1 MFPFQCW
8 FIFIESQTAPTMAR
22 IWFFAL
28 SFLCD
33 SIITWITA
41 WCRLTAAQRPPK
53 RRSTRDYD
61 MLFVSHE
68 IYQTQDA
75 FISSF
80 EFFHVFRS
88 PFVASAIAYEIQR
101 ENSWYS
107 SIFRIIAIWS
117 QQIVSQLNSVHF
129 INGTRSML
137 LLTPTCARE
146 MSINCIYEKGML
158 IHRVQQ

>member
-1 MFPFQCW
+1 MLIYFHWIANGTDDGANLVFRS
-8 FIFIESQTAPTMAR
+8 FIFMRFDNYS
-22 IWFFAL
+22 
-28 SFLCD
+28 
-33 SIITWITA
+33 WITA